1 MRKQFVRLFLGFVLV
16 VAVVLGIQ
24 AAVFLLSVQ
33 NQRKAWTESIFQ
45 EYLSSFTTNMRK
57 NISLSSHTLLSIEDV
72 LLSSADD
79 RVSGLYIRN
88 PDGAVVVAYGNT
100 SNGNALPV
108 PRMRPPE
115 QMRDMH
121 EGGPLPLAQEEVG
134 EQEFTSSEMQSDVY
148 VVKIIQNGPMASL
161 MVTKQPEPQKKTI
174 LLPSRVKATDIAGSM
189 VLMYNNEVLGSVDVL
204 TYTPFTYKD
213 TGRLFKGLLYPFLF
227 SMPFAFLI
235 ALLMAASIS
244 RKSQRYTQGIEKAL
258 STLSRGE
265 NGVELPST
273 KIDEQR
279 VINSSIQM
287 LDEHLLMHKR
297 SRQAWLQSISHDLNT
312 PVTSMKL
319 LLDGMSDGV
328 FPMDKQT
335 ITSLQKEHGTLSDRV
350 AAVVLYANLQSPEAK
365 AEMKSITVPSLVEQV
380 LSHFT
385 EEQRNRIY
393 IDAGQAGLVGDQK
406 LLVLACR
413 ELLANGLKAGE
424 DSVGWA
430 ISMNAMTFTNA
441 GTLSEGV
448 DFFEPWARGDSGRS
462 TPGSGLGLPIVNQ
475 VMLLHKGTATI
486 EQRDGQVVVSLRW

>member
-33 NQRKAWTESIFQ
+33 NQRKAWTESVFQ
-45 EYLSSFTTNMRK
+45 EYLSSFTTNLRQGL
-57 NISLSSHTLLSIEDV
+57 SSSSHTLLSIETV

-79 RVSGLYIRN
+79 KVSGLYIRN
-88 PDGAVVVAYGNT
+88 PEGSVVVAYGNT
-100 SNGNALPV
+100 SSGSTLPV
-108 PRMRPPE
+108 PRMRAPE
-115 QMRDMH
+115 QMREMH
-121 EGGPLPLAQEEVG
+121 GDQQLPIAKEEVG

-161 MVTKQPEPQKKTI
+161 MVTKQPEPQKQMV
-174 LLPSRVKATDIAGSM
+174 LLPSRVKATDIAGSL

-258 STLSRGE
+258 TILSRGE
-265 NGVELPST
+265 NGVELPPT
-273 KIDEQR
+273 KIDEQK
-279 VINSSIQM
+279 VINASIQM
-287 LDEHLLMHKR
+287 LDEHLLMHKK

-319 LLDGMSDGV
+319 LLDGMADGV
-328 FPMDKQT
+328 FPMNNQT
-335 ITSLQKEHGTLSDRV
+335 IASLQKEHAALSDRI

-365 AEMKSITVPSLVEQV
+365 ATSKTIDTASLLDQV
-380 LSHFT
+380 LQHFSP
-385 EEQRNRIY
+385 EQGERIY
-393 IDAGQAGLVGDQK
+393 IDAAKAELVGDQK
-406 LLVLACR
+406 LLALACR
-413 ELLANGLKAGE
+413 ELLANGLKASE
-424 DSVGWA
+424 ESVGWA
-430 ISMNAMTFTNA
+430 IGKNTMTFTNQ
-441 GTLSEGV
+441 GTLAEGV
-448 DFFEPWARGDSGRS
+448 DFFEPWSRGDSGRS

-486 EQRDGQVVVSLRW
+486 EQREGQVVVSLRW

>member
-24 AAVFLLSVQ
+24 AVVFLLSVQ

-45 EYLSSFTTNMRK
+45 EYLSSFTDNMRK
-57 NISLSSHTLLSIEDV
+57 GLSSSSHTLLSIEDV

-88 PDGAVVVAYGNT
+88 PDGTVVVAYGNT
-100 SNGNALPV
+100 SSGNILPV

-115 QMRDMH
+115 QMREMH
-121 EGGPLPLAQEEVG
+121 GDQQLPIAKEEVG
-134 EQEFTSSEMQSDVY
+134 EQEFTSSEMQSDIY

-161 MVTKQPEPQKKTI
+161 MVTKQPKPQKQTI

-235 ALLMAASIS
+235 ALAMAASIS

-258 STLSRGE
+258 TILSRGE
-265 NGVELPST
+265 NGVELPPT
-273 KIDEQR
+273 KIDEQK
-279 VINSSIQM
+279 VINASIQM

-328 FPMDKQT
+328 FPMNKQT
-335 ITSLQKEHGTLSDRV
+335 IASLQKEHAALSDRV
-350 AAVVLYANLQSPEAK
+350 ASVVLYANLQSPEAR
-365 AEMKSITVPSLVEQV
+365 AEMKSISVSSLLEQV
-380 LSHFT
+380 LAHFS
-385 EEQRNRIY
+385 EEQRKRIY
-393 IDAGQAGLVGDQK
+393 IDAQQAELVGDQK
-406 LLVLACR
+406 LLAFASR
-413 ELLANGLKAGE
+413 ELLVNGLKASE
-424 DSVGWA
+424 DSVGLA
-430 ISMNAMTFTNA
+430 IGKNSMTFTNP
-441 GTLSEGV
+441 GTLAEGV

-475 VMLLHKGTATI
+475 VMLLHKGTASI
-486 EQRDGQVVVSLRW
+486 EQRDGLVVVSLRW